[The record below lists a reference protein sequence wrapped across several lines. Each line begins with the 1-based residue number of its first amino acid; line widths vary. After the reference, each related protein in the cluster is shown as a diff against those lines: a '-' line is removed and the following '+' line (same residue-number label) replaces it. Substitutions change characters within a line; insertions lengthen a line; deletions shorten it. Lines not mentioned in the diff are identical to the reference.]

1 MIKVGFDL
9 FDTLLNAT
17 ETHKKLREKNVDFLI
32 AKKYY
37 NDISK
42 KSFYKH
48 LKKSLEN
55 WSEKKLTEH
64 QTGGLIKTVLKKCQ
78 IPVSH
83 TNAKKIHEDYLEEL
97 FEEAK
102 INPIL
107 NMIINICHKNGID
120 MFILSNATSKEIQLF
135 EKHFSKI
142 NKNIKQKFYSGK
154 ERIEK
159 RDDTFYK
166 SFFEKF
172 GIKPE
177 NFIYFGND
185 DDYDGKIT
193 KFGAQYI
200 STKELSL

>member
-17 ETHKKLREKNVDFLI
+17 ETHKKLREKHVDFLI

-37 NDISK
+37 NNISK
-42 KSFYKH
+42 KLFYKH

-64 QTGGLIKTVLKKCQ
+64 QTGGLVKTVLKKCQ

-83 TNAKKIHEDYLEEL
+83 TNAKKIHEEYLEEL
-97 FEEAK
+97 FEEAQ

-107 NMIINICHKNGID
+107 NMIINICRKNGID

-166 SFFEKF
+166 RFFEKF
-172 GIKPE
+172 GIKPQ

-193 KFGAQYI
+193 KFGSHYI